1 MPFVVHM
8 GRQARV
14 CYPNSKNISVSRL
27 RLGLGSLGCASL
39 TDGAAGD
46 AGATVLLG
54 MKDKCATDDAVIT
67 IKVENIVT
75 LVNISL
81 ASVVS
86 VHLSEVT

>member
-14 CYPNSKNISVSRL
+14 CYPNSKNISVV

-46 AGATVLLG
+46 AGATVLFG

>member
-8 GRQARV
+8 GRHARAR
-14 CYPNSKNISVSRL
+14 YPNSKNISVS

-75 LVNISL
+75 LVNFSL
-81 ASVVS
+81 TSVVS
-86 VHLSEVT
+86 IHLSEVT